1 MSKIE
6 SMFEV
11 CKLPERLLIHYH
23 KKFTVC
29 SRYKEAQT
37 LFKLEECYDYSELT
51 KVGLQFS
58 SLTNL

>member
-1 MSKIE
+1 
-6 SMFEV
+6 MFKV
-11 CKLPERLLIHYH
+11 CKLPERLLIHNH

-58 SLTNL
+58 SFTNL